1 MNVRIHPSSLLCKD
15 QPECLIYHEL
25 VLTTQ
30 EYMRNVVEVQPAWLV
45 EIAPHFYKPEDFIK
59 NNNNKKKRPLEV

>member
-1 MNVRIHPSSLLCKD
+1 
-15 QPECLIYHEL
+15 
-25 VLTTQ
+25 
-30 EYMRNVVEVQPAWLV
+30 MRNVVEVQPAWLV

>member
-1 MNVRIHPSSLLCKD
+1 MNVRIHPGSLLHKD
-15 QPECLIYHEL
+15 QPEFVIYHEL

-45 EIAPHFYKPEDFIK
+45 EIAPHFYKP
-59 NNNNKKKRPLEV
+59 